1 MGVQPNDTCLI
12 RLCYI
17 GEDNVDH
24 GDQHSVFQWM
34 ACIFD
39 NRDNVCAVSSH
50 VDEITAGPVRELN
63 GKDCSGRAN
72 NIGNV
77 RNRCSRCGTKVENLG
92 TRLDEDLIH
101 TTKNTSSKLTSERVP
116 YTVFYFRGTRSA
128 IFVCRAC
135 TLDTDA
141 LFAINGFTRTKVL
154 GDQHI
159 FLATG
164 NENSFMTMG
173 LLDEAR

>member
-1 MGVQPNDTCLI
+1 MGVQSNDTCLI
-12 RLCYI
+12 RLCHI
-17 GEDNVDH
+17 REDNVDH
-24 GDQHSVFQWM
+24 GDQHSVLQWVT
-34 ACIFD
+34 CIFD
-39 NRDNVCAVSSH
+39 NRDNVCTVRSH
-50 VDEITAGPVRELN
+50 VDEITAGSVRELN
-63 GKDCSGRAN
+63 RKDCSGRSN

-77 RNRCSRCGTKVENLG
+77 RNRGSRCGTKVEDLS
-92 TRLDEDLIH
+92 TRLDEDLVH

-116 YTVFYFRGTRSA
+116 YTVFYFSGTRST

-141 LFAINGFTRTKVL
+141 LFAINGFTRAEVL

-164 NENSFMTMG
+164 NENSFMAMG